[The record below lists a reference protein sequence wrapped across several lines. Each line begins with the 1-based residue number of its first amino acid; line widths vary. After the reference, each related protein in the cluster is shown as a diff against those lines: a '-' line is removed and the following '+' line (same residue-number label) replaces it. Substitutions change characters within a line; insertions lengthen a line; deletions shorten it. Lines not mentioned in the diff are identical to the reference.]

1 MWMSEIIIE
10 LFSCI
15 FFLHLYIYFGAR
27 VRRCAYGRKKN
38 GEQSKCLLLL
48 TSVTFELE
56 NVLIYYDPILRLEYV
71 LFLCR
76 CLSLCSPSVSAFSC
90 HFFSH
95 DFPFRLLISWV
106 FFRLF
111 GVVIVDR
118 SNMLLIWNLSLLSNW
133 LSTMTRFD
141 LIKCDCEC
149 HLWIVF
155 EKWVRDVR

>member
-1 MWMSEIIIE
+1 MQMSEIIIAI
-10 LFSCI
+10 FSCI
-15 FFLHLYIYFGAR
+15 FFFRLILYFGAH
-27 VRRCAYGRKKN
+27 VWRCAHGRQKN

-76 CLSLCSPSVSAFSC
+76 CLLLPPLSLHSHVIFRMIF
-90 HFFSH
+90 HFVCW
-95 DFPFRLLISWV
+95 FREY

-111 GVVIVDR
+111 GIVIVDR
-118 SNMLLIWNLSLLSNW
+118 SNLLLIWNLSLLSKW
-133 LSTMTRFD
+133 LSTLTRFD
-141 LIKCDCEC
+141 LIKCVCEC

-155 EKWVRDVR
+155 EQWVRDVR